1 MPTDLPLSIVIHQ
14 VLAHTPPWVW
24 GILAAITFLGLKQVA
39 DHVVTTRRLAIAPVA
54 LGALSLWGVTNAFGL
69 HIDVLVAWIVGAAL
83 AVAANQWLAWPRKVQ
98 YEGAGRYAVQ
108 GSLWPLVGMWSVFA
122 VRYVTTV
129 TLVLHHDWAHGTVF
143 SMAMPLVYGALS
155 GLFLARS
162 LRILR
167 TAPSGG
173 TLSLA

>member
-1 MPTDLPLSIVIHQ
+1 MPTDLPFSIVIQQ
-14 VLAHTPPWVW
+14 VLIHTPPWVW
-24 GILAAITFLGLKQVA
+24 GILALITYLGLKQVV

-54 LGALSLWGVTNAFGL
+54 LGAFSLWGVTNAFGL
-69 HIDVLVAWIVGAAL
+69 HTEVLAAWVVGAAL
-83 AVAANQWLAWPRKVQ
+83 AVAVNHYLAWPRKVK
-98 YEGAGRYAVQ
+98 YEGPGRYAVQ
-108 GSLWPLVGMWSVFA
+108 GSLWPLVGMWAVFG

-143 SMAMPLVYGALS
+143 SMVMPVVYGALS

-167 TAPSGG
+167 SAPSAGALG
-173 TLSLA
+173 LA